1 MWLLKLLDRITDL
14 INIIDLINDI
24 RRKDWHTLL
33 WTLLVTACIAVA
45 CWLLHINPVLG
56 AISFAGLIVV
66 GFVLLIRRALLDE
79 KKAHKKREEAVQ
91 KTETEEACE

>member
-66 GFVLLIRRALLDE
+66 GFVLFIRRALQDE
-79 KKAHKKREEAVQ
+79 KKSKQGEQNTDTKQ
-91 KTETEEACE
+91 LSN

>member
-56 AISFAGLIVV
+56 AISFAGLIVA
-66 GFVLLIRRALLDE
+66 GFLLLIRRALLDE
-79 KKAHKKREEAVQ
+79 KKSKQGEQNTDTK
-91 KTETEEACE
+91 

>member
-56 AISFAGLIVV
+56 AISFAGLIVA
-66 GFVLLIRRALLDE
+66 GFLLLIRCALLDE
-79 KKAHKKREEAVQ
+79 KKSKQGEQNTDTKQ
-91 KTETEEACE
+91 LSN

>member
-56 AISFAGLIVV
+56 AISFAGLIVA
-66 GFVLLIRRALLDE
+66 GFLLLIRRALLDE
-79 KKAHKKREEAVQ
+79 KKSKQGEQNTDTKQ
-91 KTETEEACE
+91 LSN